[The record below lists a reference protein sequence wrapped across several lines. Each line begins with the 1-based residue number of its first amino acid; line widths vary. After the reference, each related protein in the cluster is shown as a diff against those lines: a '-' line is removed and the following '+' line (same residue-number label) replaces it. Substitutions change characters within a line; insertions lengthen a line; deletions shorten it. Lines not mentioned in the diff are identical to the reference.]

1 MKEKGQDVTF
11 FDDMRFLIDLVSLV
25 DITQHLSDLSFKLQ
39 GKNQLNNTMVKHI
52 QSFNG
57 KLKLFLSQ
65 LKKGDIAHFG
75 TVKNMIRSS
84 QASHLHV

>member
-11 FDDMRFLIDLVSLV
+11 FDDMRFLTDLASLV

-39 GKNQLNNTMVKHI
+39 GKNQLNNTMFKHI

-57 KLKLFLSQ
+57 KLELFLSQ
-65 LKKGDIAHFG
+65 LLRILELEK
-75 TVKNMIRSS
+75 T
-84 QASHLHV
+84 